1 MAPAGGSTSKILEIG
16 FDPDTMSLGRLV
28 ELYIE
33 KSGMSK
39 DSGSAMRSTFNHP
52 AFVPYKEEPVI
63 KFIESALD
71 LDQQGMAS
79 NPLTV
84 LFDDPK
90 SSDKQKEQ
98 SPKSRTEYRKER
110 SPSAKN
116 SKEIWVNM
124 QTPAVFL
131 P

>member
-52 AFVPYKEEPVI
+52 AFAPYK
-63 KFIESALD
+63 
-71 LDQQGMAS
+71 
-79 NPLTV
+79 
-84 LFDDPK
+84 
-90 SSDKQKEQ
+90 
-98 SPKSRTEYRKER
+98 
-110 SPSAKN
+110 
-116 SKEIWVNM
+116 
-124 QTPAVFL
+124 
-131 P
+131 